1 MSPVLYEASPRDLLI
16 REMGIVPG
24 DAVLNVGTDA
34 EELAFEDAAFD
45 HVVSVFGVQF
55 APRHEVVA
63 AELLRVCRP
72 GGKIGLV
79 SWTPEG
85 QVGELLAIVRRYLP
99 LPPDFASPP
108 QLWGSQDHVRHL
120 FGDAVELTFTRGLH
134 PLQFGSR
141 EAYIESL
148 ETGYLTEARERLQAR
163 GRWQQC
169 RNEIL
174 AMVERRN
181 EATDGSLRMYA
192 EYFAIVGR
200 VRLRPAMAAP
210 AVPTSPR
217 PGARP
222 GR

>member
-1 MSPVLYEASPRDLLI
+1 MTPDDALLAQL
-16 REMGIVPG
+16 EIVPG
-24 DAVLNVGTDA
+24 ATVLEVGSDA
-34 EELAFEDAAFD
+34 EQLPHEDDAFD
-45 HVVSVFGVQF
+45 RVVSVFGVQF

-72 GGKIGLV
+72 GGQIGLV
-79 SWTPEG
+79 NWTPEG
-85 QVGELLAIVRRYLP
+85 QVGELLAIVGRYLP
-99 LPPDFASPP
+99 PAPDFASPP
-108 QLWGSQDHVRHL
+108 QLWGSQDHVRRL

-134 PLQFGSR
+134 PLQFDSR

-148 ETGYLTEARERLQAR
+148 ETGDLTEARERLQAR

>member
-34 EELAFEDAAFD
+34 DELAFEDAAFD

-79 SWTPEG
+79 NWTPEG